1 MNNKIENY
9 YLKGTKKDIK
19 KQLEKMN
26 SYKRDI
32 YKADGTIKDKYV
44 PVILDLATQTE
55 KDYKYY
61 GKHWI
66 VSRKRKQL
74 DITEY
79 ERIYTVAKAFNLLFS
94 TGNDGKRGGIEH
106 DYINIVLDKRASFY
120 KIYNK

>member
-1 MNNKIENY
+1 MNNKIEKY
-9 YLKGTKKDIK
+9 YLNGTKKEIK

-32 YKADGTIKDKYV
+32 YKSDGTIKYKYV
-44 PVILDLATQTE
+44 PVIIDLATQTE
-55 KDYKYY
+55 KEHKYY
-61 GKHWI
+61 GKRWI

-74 DITEY
+74 DTTEY
-79 ERIYTVAKAFNLLFS
+79 DRIYTVAKAFNLLFS

-106 DYINIVLDKRASFY
+106 DYINIVLDKRATFY